1 LESLIYLGGR
11 SIAQL
16 KALASYATQC
26 EKASYR
32 YIRPKPQPIRY
43 LVIGVLGRIQKAVG
57 NDSTYLKPIYLV
69 KEDPSN
75 LRIQSDQSLITRV
88 VDCERTERA
97 AETDAESLYG
107 KFVELRDK
115 GILCDLEL
123 S

>member
-16 KALASYATQC
+16 KALARYATQC

-43 LVIGVLGRIQKAVG
+43 LVIGILSRIQEAVG
-57 NDSTYLKPIYLV
+57 NDNTYLKPIYLV
-69 KEDPSN
+69 KEDPSK
-75 LRIQSDQSLITRV
+75 LRVESHESLITRV
-88 VDCERTERA
+88 VDYERTERA
-97 AETDAESLYG
+97 TETDAESIYT